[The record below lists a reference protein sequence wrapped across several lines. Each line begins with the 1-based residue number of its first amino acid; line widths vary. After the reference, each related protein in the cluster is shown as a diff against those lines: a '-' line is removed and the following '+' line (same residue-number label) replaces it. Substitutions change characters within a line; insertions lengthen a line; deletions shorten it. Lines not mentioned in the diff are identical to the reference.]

1 MFCCC
6 CSVSQ
11 SCPTLCDPVDCSMP
25 GLPDPHCLLKFVQ
38 VHVHCFV
45 HAIQPSHP
53 LTPSSPSVL
62 NLSQHQGLSQWVVF
76 SYQMTKILEASASA
90 SVLPMSIQGWFPF
103 RLTGL
108 ISLLS
113 KGLSRLFSSTSVWK
127 HQFFSALYGPTLTS
141 VHDYWKNHSF
151 DYTDLCRASD
161 VHILTLQKKKP
172 ACIEDPFNEKK
183 IL

>member
-62 NLSQHQGLSQWVVF
+62 NLSQHQGLSRWVVF

-103 RLTGL
+103 RLTDL
-108 ISLLS
+108 IFLLS
-113 KGLSRLFSSTSVWK
+113 KGLSGVFSNTTVRR
-127 HQFFSALYGPTLTS
+127 HQFFVALPSLWSTLTS
-141 VHDYWKNHSF
+141 IHGVLGTGKNHDSAHF
-151 DYTDLCRASD
+151 SPYEEMLLMQFVLC
-161 VHILTLQKKKP
+161 
-172 ACIEDPFNEKK
+172 
-183 IL
+183 